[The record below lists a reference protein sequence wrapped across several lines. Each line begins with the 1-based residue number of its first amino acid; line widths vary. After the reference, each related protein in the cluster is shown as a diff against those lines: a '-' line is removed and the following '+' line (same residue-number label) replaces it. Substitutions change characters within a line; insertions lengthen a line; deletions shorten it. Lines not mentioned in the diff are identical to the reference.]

1 MDGFSN
7 KIPLIAVVGPTASG
21 KTALGVEIARVINGE
36 VVSCDSMQIYKGMD
50 IASAKPTTEEM
61 QGVKHHMIS
70 VVGMNE
76 SYSVARYVSDAKKV
90 IADINRRGK
99 SPVLVGGTGLYYSS
113 LVDNLSFADVPDT
126 SELRQRLNEE
136 AEQTSNERML
146 EKLAQ
151 IDPEYAAL
159 LHPNNLK
166 RIIRALEVYYSTGIT
181 MTEQLRRSR
190 LTPSEYVLTAIG
202 IRFADRKLL
211 YDRINR
217 RVDKMLENGLLAEAE
232 QTLANQS
239 ATATQAIG
247 HKELIPYFSGKCS
260 LEEAAENLK
269 RETRRY
275 AKRQMT
281 WFFRDKRINWIDADG
296 MDIKKITE
304 KAIKIL
310 ENDSKCDIITS
321 SC

>member
-21 KTALGVEIARVINGE
+21 KTALGVEIARAVNGE

-50 IASAKPTTEEM
+50 IASAKPTAEEM
-61 QGVKHHMIS
+61 RGVKHHMIS
-70 VVGMNE
+70 VADMSE
-76 SYSVARYVSDAKKV
+76 SYSVARYVSEAKKA
-90 IADINRRGK
+90 IADINSRGK
-99 SPVLVGGTGLYYSS
+99 TPILVGGTGLYYSS
-113 LVDNLSFADVPDT
+113 LVDNLSFAEGPDT

-136 AEQTSNERML
+136 AKQTSNEQML
-146 EKLAQ
+146 ERLTQ
-151 IDPEYAAL
+151 IDPEYAAT

-166 RIIRALEVYYSTGIT
+166 RIIRALEVYYSTGVT

-190 LTPSEYVLTAIG
+190 LTPSEYELTAIG
-202 IRFADRKLL
+202 IRFADRELL

-217 RVDKMLENGLLAEAE
+217 RVDKMLESGLLSEAE
-232 QTLANQS
+232 KTLADKS
-239 ATATQAIG
+239 ATAAQAIG
-247 HKELIPYFSGKCS
+247 HKELIPYFKGECS

-281 WFFRDKRINWIDADG
+281 WFSRDKRIHWIDADG

-310 ENDSKCDIITS
+310 ENYYKCDIIAE
-321 SC
+321 